1 MEEFIT
7 NWTKE
12 ELNLYILIFCAN
24 ADFIESKGETDFLK
38 LKSNETLFS
47 RIHEEFDKDN
57 DYQSI
62 QKIRSTLDKFGYTK
76 DEKDLLLREMKELF
90 FLDGT
95 YNILEKNLFIGMNHI
110 FGDNN

>member
-47 RIHEEFDKDN
+47 R
-57 DYQSI
+57 
-62 QKIRSTLDKFGYTK
+62 
-76 DEKDLLLREMKELF
+76 
-90 FLDGT
+90 T
-95 YNILEKNLFIGMNHI
+95 YNILEKNLFIGMNHS